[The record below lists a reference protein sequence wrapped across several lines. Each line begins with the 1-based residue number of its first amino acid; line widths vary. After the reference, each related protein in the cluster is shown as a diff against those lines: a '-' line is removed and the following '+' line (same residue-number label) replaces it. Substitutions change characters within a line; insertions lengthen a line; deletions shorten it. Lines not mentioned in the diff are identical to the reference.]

1 MRNFDNQAKQ
11 YAFDLLANRFYE
23 HNFGQI
29 SKADFEVLMFKI
41 YLDDLHRSNEDDS
54 DFVLAT
60 ALGITESKVRSLKVK
75 KELQYPDNGI
85 GWKSTFIRS
94 IQYAAYDEKNDLVKL
109 AVVDPN
115 VKRNLD
121 HSIDEL
127 HIYSEAQLN
136 GKLLQMRPDHFIRLI
151 ESLSNDLGNN
161 GFDRK
166 KLVTQIKDSTV
177 ANTFAS
183 AGILQ
188 RLEAGEAVKD
198 LIQDILKAS
207 GKTGIRLL
215 LSSVPFGNVLQECVD
230 FFLEKL

>member
-1 MRNFDNQAKQ
+1 M
-11 YAFDLLANRFYE
+11 
-23 HNFGQI
+23 
-29 SKADFEVLMFKI
+29 VL
-41 YLDDLHRSNEDDS
+41 
-54 DFVLAT
+54 
-60 ALGITESKVRSLKVK
+60 TE
-75 KELQYPDNGI
+75 
-85 GWKSTFIRS
+85 
-94 IQYAAYDEKNDLVKL
+94 
-109 AVVDPN
+109 
-115 VKRNLD
+115 
-121 HSIDEL
+121 
-127 HIYSEAQLN
+127 
-136 GKLLQMRPDHFIRLI
+136 
-151 ESLSNDLGNN
+151 
-161 GFDRK
+161 K